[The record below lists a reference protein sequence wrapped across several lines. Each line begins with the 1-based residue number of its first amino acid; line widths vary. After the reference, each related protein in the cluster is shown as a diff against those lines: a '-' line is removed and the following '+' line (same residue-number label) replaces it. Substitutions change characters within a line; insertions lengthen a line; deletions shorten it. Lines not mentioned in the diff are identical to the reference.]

1 MHKFKKKTQH
11 KNLVLVVIIVGT
23 EVSVV
28 GKAIGASWRRMCECV
43 LAYRNIILE
52 IFSTYI

>member
-28 GKAIGASWRRMCECV
+28 GKAIGASWRPMCECV

-52 IFSTYI
+52 ILKLF